1 MLILNLATSLMTV
14 LRYSI
19 PLTLIFGQKSVII
32 SALLKTLPEILYFQ
46 KDGLSWKRNIS
57 PKRISLRNSIG
68 DRSCL
73 KFLRLIIIRTVSLNI
88 FMKAPKQ
95 KSDLNLTYIAATE
108 IHTNILRDGSLRELN
123 TLTQC
128 SALSVLLTPHYV
140 STTLITMALM
150 TTAMIITQTSQSLLR
165 ITLRY
170 MNIPLIKTALATSP
184 AKRLV
189 LKLSRLN
196 STSRHISLAMLELSG
211 IITVRFIIRESREIR
226 LASFQETLKLPVML
240 KYSSMVAK
248 ILRKLATCLLI
259 MSSRLTSEILRNLTN
274 FS

>member
-1 MLILNLATSLMTV
+1 M
-14 LRYSI
+14 
-19 PLTLIFGQKSVII
+19 II

-46 KDGLSWKRNIS
+46 KDGLSWKGNIS

-88 FMKAPKQ
+88 FMKALKQ
-95 KSDLNLTYIAATE
+95 KLDLNLTYIAVTE

-123 TLTQC
+123 ILTQC
-128 SALSVLLTPHYV
+128 SDLSVLLTRHCV
-140 STTLITMALM
+140 STMLITTALM
-150 TTAMIITQTSQSLLR
+150 TIAMIITRTSQSLLQ
-165 ITLRY
+165 IILKY

-196 STSRHISLAMLELSG
+196 STSRHISLPMLELSG
-211 IITVRFIIRESREIR
+211 ITTVRFIIRESREIR
-226 LASFQETLKLPVML
+226 LASFQETLKLLVML
-240 KYSSMVAK
+240 KCSSMAAK
-248 ILRKLATCLLI
+248 ILKKSATCLLI
-259 MSSRLTSEILRNLTN
+259 MSSRLTSEILRSLTN